1 MYKTNLEI
9 AELLKSWLNS
19 EKIIKLP
26 KVIVPIAGI
35 GIMARESWTED
46 FEKCECY
53 YEGKSN
59 IPKSISIYSS
69 GTPIALL
76 VRNKT
81 ASDEKEVQPPLHGN
95 PFAGERQAGSTCS
108 ASGAVGTVV

>member
-26 KVIVPIAGI
+26 KVIVPTAGI
-35 GIMARESWTED
+35 GIMARESWAEG

-59 IPKSISIYSS
+59 IPKSIVPDVFPYTISLTNVLHDVCNPSLPFII
-69 GTPIALL
+69 GHLPVTVAVALI
-76 VRNKT
+76 
-81 ASDEKEVQPPLHGN
+81 
-95 PFAGERQAGSTCS
+95 FC
-108 ASGAVGTVV
+108 